1 MGGQISVLTYEKGE
15 SEKNECLEGLEEFL
29 LQIFLPRGL
38 AVFSVK
44 KKRLCKV
51 KYGFENSVSNV
62 DLDMFCPNNQLFTFL
77 TF

>member
-1 MGGQISVLTYEKGE
+1 MGGQISVLTYEKWE

-44 KKRLCKV
+44 KKDFV
-51 KYGFENSVSNV
+51 K
-62 DLDMFCPNNQLFTFL
+62 
-77 TF
+77 